1 MLVCGLQ
8 KASPCCLQV
17 LAHREHQQLG
27 LFDLDNGSFQLDT
40 SRLKEVKGG
49 AKRRKTAN
57 QAASAALLSP
67 AAGAHGPAA
76 GGNIGTPADYEFDD
90 LGDLEEFEQQQL
102 AVAPAWAL
110 QKPGGQGLPIS
121 SPDADSL
128 QAGHSR
134 SSMQDC
140 SQDPLPVR
148 QQQQTTRPGPWNK
161 VKR

>member
-1 MLVCGLQ
+1 MLGCGLQ

-27 LFDLDNGSFQLDT
+27 LADLDNGSFQLNT

-49 AKRRKTAN
+49 TKRRKTAN
-57 QAASAALLSP
+57 QAASVALLSP
-67 AAGAHGPAA
+67 AAGAPGPAA
-76 GGNIGTPADYEFDD
+76 GGNIAALTDFNFDD
-90 LGDLEEFEQQQL
+90 FGDAEEVGQQQL

-110 QKPGGQGLPIS
+110 HQPGGQGLPAC
-121 SPDADSL
+121 SPDADFL
-128 QAGHSR
+128 KAGHSR

-148 QQQQTTRPGPWNK
+148 QQQQPTRPGPWNK

>member
-1 MLVCGLQ
+1 MLVCGLH
-8 KASPCCLQV
+8 KTSLWCLQV

-27 LFDLDNGSFQLDT
+27 LADLDNGSFQLDT

-57 QAASAALLSP
+57 QAASTAVLSP
-67 AAGAHGPAA
+67 AAGGHGPAA
-76 GGNIGTPADYEFDD
+76 GGNIGTPADFELDD
-90 LGDLEEFEQQQL
+90 FGDWEEFRQPQP
-102 AVAPAWAL
+102 AVAPASAL
-110 QKPGGQGLPIS
+110 QQPGRQGLPAS
-121 SPDADSL
+121 SPDADFL

-148 QQQQTTRPGPWNK
+148 QQQQTTRPAPWNK